1 MYLNAMNSFLAVQL
15 EALWKVHLK
24 MIVFKWIFLLGYIR
38 KDFNYQTDAL
48 SEWREPNFQW
58 KKKIESFHWKKF
70 REIWKRMSVST
81 WMKRARVSINYINKM
96 DLFIYI
102 SVDQTTKWKTEVF
115 FSSFSFYFYRS
126 TLAITCQNAIIRH
139 FNSMNIYHP
148 VLSFTNILQ
157 VAVPIASF
165 YFLLQRCARDR
176 RPLRVIY
183 ARVCSVGTGLSPS
196 IYYIRVTV

>member
-58 KKKIESFHWKKF
+58 KKNIWILPLKKI
-70 REIWKRMSVST
+70 REIWKRMAVSST

-115 FSSFSFYFYRS
+115 FLVLFFIFIDRLWQLHVK
-126 TLAITCQNAIIRH
+126 TL
-139 FNSMNIYHP
+139 S
-148 VLSFTNILQ
+148 
-157 VAVPIASF
+157 
-165 YFLLQRCARDR
+165 
-176 RPLRVIY
+176 
-183 ARVCSVGTGLSPS
+183 
-196 IYYIRVTV
+196 

>member
-58 KKKIESFHWKKF
+58 KKKLNPSIGKNFVKYEREWRSLPGWKE
-70 REIWKRMSVST
+70 RGYL
-81 WMKRARVSINYINKM
+81 INYINKM

-115 FSSFSFYFYRS
+115 FLVLVFIFIDRLWQLHVK
-126 TLAITCQNAIIRH
+126 TL
-139 FNSMNIYHP
+139 S
-148 VLSFTNILQ
+148 
-157 VAVPIASF
+157 
-165 YFLLQRCARDR
+165 
-176 RPLRVIY
+176 
-183 ARVCSVGTGLSPS
+183 
-196 IYYIRVTV
+196 

>member
-24 MIVFKWIFLLGYIR
+24 TIVFKWIFLLGYIR

-48 SEWREPNFQW
+48 SEWRELSVE
-58 KKKIESFHWKKF
+58 KKIESFQWKKF

-115 FSSFSFYFYRS
+115 F
-126 TLAITCQNAIIRH
+126 L
-139 FNSMNIYHP
+139 
-148 VLSFTNILQ
+148 VLVFIF
-157 VAVPIASF
+157 I
-165 YFLLQRCARDR
+165 DR
-176 RPLRVIY
+176 LWQLRVK
-183 ARVCSVGTGLSPS
+183 TLS
-196 IYYIRVTV
+196 

>member
-115 FSSFSFYFYRS
+115 FLVLVFIVIDRLWQLHVKTSIQWIFITQSYLSQIYFK
-126 TLAITCQNAIIRH
+126 L
-139 FNSMNIYHP
+139 
-148 VLSFTNILQ
+148 LS
-157 VAVPIASF
+157 
-165 YFLLQRCARDR
+165 LL
-176 RPLRVIY
+176 
-183 ARVCSVGTGLSPS
+183 
-196 IYYIRVTV
+196 

>member
-58 KKKIESFHWKKF
+58 KKKLNPSIGKNFVKYERECRSLPGWKE
-70 REIWKRMSVST
+70 RGYP
-81 WMKRARVSINYINKM
+81 INYINKM

-115 FSSFSFYFYRS
+115 FLVLVFIFIDRLWQLHVK
-126 TLAITCQNAIIRH
+126 TL
-139 FNSMNIYHP
+139 S
-148 VLSFTNILQ
+148 
-157 VAVPIASF
+157 
-165 YFLLQRCARDR
+165 
-176 RPLRVIY
+176 
-183 ARVCSVGTGLSPS
+183 
-196 IYYIRVTV
+196 

>member
-58 KKKIESFHWKKF
+58 KKKIEFFHWKKF
-70 REIWKRMSVST
+70 REIWKRMSVFT

-102 SVDQTTKWKTEVF
+102 SVDQTTKWKTEGF

-139 FNSMNIYHP
+139 FNSYESTIWIFIIQSY
-148 VLSFTNILQ
+148 LSKSYFKLLSLLQ
-157 VAVPIASF
+157 VFIFSF
-165 YFLLQRCARDR
+165 NVAH
-176 RPLRVIY
+176 
-183 ARVCSVGTGLSPS
+183 
-196 IYYIRVTV
+196 VTEGHYV

>member
-15 EALWKVHLK
+15 EALWKVRLK

-48 SEWREPNFQW
+48 SEWRELSVE
-58 KKKIESFHWKKF
+58 KKIESFQWKKF
-70 REIWKRMSVST
+70 REIWKRISVST

-115 FSSFSFYFYRS
+115 FLVLFFIFIDRLWQLHVK
-126 TLAITCQNAIIRH
+126 TL
-139 FNSMNIYHP
+139 S
-148 VLSFTNILQ
+148 
-157 VAVPIASF
+157 
-165 YFLLQRCARDR
+165 
-176 RPLRVIY
+176 
-183 ARVCSVGTGLSPS
+183 
-196 IYYIRVTV
+196 